1 MQDET
6 LQILTEECAEVIQA
20 ISKCQR
26 FGMDAYKPGS
36 PKTNREHLEE
46 ELGDLL
52 CMIHLASATDTVKM
66 ENLDLAK
73 QAKLEKL
80 KCWSTIDP
88 SILNKQTYD

>member
-6 LQILTEECAEVIQA
+6 LRILTEECAEVIQA

-26 FGMDAYKPGS
+26 FGMDAYKPGKS
-36 PKTNREHLEE
+36 KTNREHLEE

-52 CMIHLASATDTVKM
+52 CMIKLLSDTDTVKM
-66 ENLDLAK
+66 ENLELAS

-80 KCWSTIDP
+80 KCWSTIDA
-88 SILNKQTYD
+88 SILNK